1 MQSRTYAFHHTLT
14 EIRREGTGGYGG
26 GGGWVGGMIT
36 FSTTYIM
43 PLYHHHH
50 IITVISSRNHH
61 AIIMQ
66 SRTYAFHIISSYV
79 DRDTPGVGGGDNNMY
94 TRMWQ
99 WRHWHPLALK
109 SACFIADFDKQSFV
123 KETQR
128 VRHCK
133 QKNKTVTFWAAE
145 THTKHNFP

>member
-1 MQSRTYAFHHTLT
+1 M
-14 EIRREGTGGYGG
+14 
-26 GGGWVGGMIT
+26 GGWVGGGDV
-36 FSTTYIM
+36 
-43 PLYHHHH
+43 H
-50 IITVISSRNHH
+50 
-61 AIIMQ
+61 
-66 SRTYAFHIISSYV
+66 SYV
-79 DRDTPGVGGGDNNMY
+79 AMA
-94 TRMWQ
+94 
-99 WRHWHPLALK
+99 PLALK